1 MKRDFSKLEKGI
13 TLIALIITII
23 ILLILAGVTIGTLS
37 RTGIFNKARQSASTY
52 SEKKAE
58 EDVSLLLKE
67 WMMDNAGNGI
77 TLDDYLNKKV
87 QAQLIEIDDS
97 VNEEDSSKI
106 GIIKD
111 KYVVIVDK
119 KGNIIELQKKGP
131 RPTLDSSSIKITLQD
146 GTEIEDRSQELG
158 TRLKVTFNTSM
169 ENGTITKVE
178 VVSSNPVV
186 QAELQQVDGVTKA
199 SYITNGTDK
208 TIKFKIYGKVEGEE
222 YTSNKQ
228 ISVENKYERTI
239 TANSLLK
246 AIGDNSFEND
256 SYEKIQVDGVNGSEI
271 YQVHVYNFNGNQT
284 WNENKTFGTE
294 SDVSTTVNG
303 TRQYAKNM
311 VVVKVNGDLTIDNGV
326 NVGPYYNETTG
337 YGGPKGFMLY
347 VTGKITNN
355 GTIDNS
361 HGAYAV
367 GQNVSLFKNA
377 NSSFEFVP
385 DVSNGSQRTTGNG
398 GDGFDWNSKG
408 TSGHGGTGTSF
419 SGGAGGGG
427 SRGGAGTDGSS
438 VGGPG
443 GNGPLGTQGYG
454 GSGNPGGLKFGRE
467 ILSETNGAGGLLI
480 IYADVISGNGNY
492 TAIGTDGIG
501 QNYCGGG
508 GASGGG
514 SINIFYNTSE
524 VAEFNYNVN
533 GGTGSQTGTTGG
545 NGHFTA
551 GSIATGSFVNNN

>member
-1 MKRDFSKLEKGI
+1 MKIEFSKREKGI

-37 RTGIFNKARQSASTY
+37 RTGIFNKAKQTASTY

-111 KYVVIVDK
+111 KYVVTVDK
-119 KGNIIELQKKGP
+119 NGNIIETQKVGP
-131 RPTLDSSSIKITLQD
+131 KPTIDSSSIKITLQD

-385 DVSNGSQRTTGNG
+385 DVNNGSKRSTGNG

-454 GSGNPGGLKFGRE
+454 GSGNPGGLMAGRDV
-467 ILSETNGAGGLLI
+467 ISGTNGTGGLLI

-492 TAIGTDGIG
+492 TAIGTDGKG

>member
-1 MKRDFSKLEKGI
+1 
-13 TLIALIITII
+13 
-23 ILLILAGVTIGTLS
+23 
-37 RTGIFNKARQSASTY
+37 
-52 SEKKAE
+52 
-58 EDVSLLLKE
+58 
-67 WMMDNAGNGI
+67 
-77 TLDDYLNKKV
+77 
-87 QAQLIEIDDS
+87 
-97 VNEEDSSKI
+97 
-106 GIIKD
+106 
-111 KYVVIVDK
+111 
-119 KGNIIELQKKGP
+119 
-131 RPTLDSSSIKITLQD
+131 
-146 GTEIEDRSQELG
+146 
-158 TRLKVTFNTSM
+158 M

-208 TIKFKIYGKVEGEE
+208 TIKFKIYGKVEEEE
-222 YTSNKQ
+222 YTSIKQ

-246 AIGDNSFEND
+246 AIGDNTFEND

-326 NVGPYYNETTG
+326 KVGPYYNETTG

-367 GQNVSLFKNA
+367 GQDVSLFKNA

-385 DVSNGSQRTTGNG
+385 DVSDGSQRATGNG
-398 GDGFDWNSKG
+398 AGGYNWNSG
-408 TSGHGGTGTSF
+408 AASQGGTGTSF

-427 SRGGAGTDGSS
+427 SRESAADPGSS

-443 GNGPLGTQGYG
+443 GNGALGRQGYG
-454 GSGNPGGLKFGRE
+454 GSGNPGGLTAGN
-467 ILSETNGAGGLLI
+467 TATTGADGTGGLLI
-480 IYADVISGNGNY
+480 IYANTISGNGSY
-492 TAIGTDGIG
+492 TARGTDGVSAS
-501 QNYCGGG
+501 YYGGG

-514 SINIFYNTSE
+514 SINIFYKTSD
-524 VAEFNYNVN
+524 VTEFNYNVN
-533 GGTGSQTGTTGG
+533 GGTGNQTGTTGG

-551 GSIATGSFVNNN
+551 GSIATGLFVNNN

>member
-37 RTGIFNKARQSASTY
+37 RTGIFNKAKQTASTY

-77 TLDDYLNKKV
+77 TLGDFLDTKV

-97 VNEEDSSKI
+97 VNQEDSSKI

-111 KYVVIVDK
+111 KFLVIVDK
-119 KGNIIELQKKGP
+119 NGNIIETQKVGP
-131 RPTLDSSSIKITLQD
+131 RPILDSSSIKITLQD

-208 TIKFKIYGKVEGEE
+208 TIKFKIYGKVEEEE
-222 YTSNKQ
+222 YTSIKQ

-246 AIGDNSFEND
+246 AIGDNMFEND

-326 NVGPYYNETTG
+326 NVGPYYNSTTG
-337 YGGPKGFMLY
+337 YGGPKGFMIY
-347 VTGKITNN
+347 VTGTLTNN

-367 GQNVSLFKNA
+367 GQKVSLFKNA

-385 DVSNGSQRTTGNG
+385 DVGDGSQRATGNG
-398 GDGFDWNSKG
+398 AGGYNWNSG
-408 TSGHGGTGTSF
+408 AASQGGTGTSF

-427 SRGGAGTDGSS
+427 SRGSAADPGSS

-443 GNGPLGTQGYG
+443 GNGALGRQGYG
-454 GSGNPGGLKFGRE
+454 GSGNPGGLTAGN
-467 ILSETNGAGGLLI
+467 TATTGADGTGGLLI
-480 IYADVISGNGNY
+480 IYANTISGNGSY
-492 TAIGTDGIG
+492 TARGTDGVSAS
-501 QNYCGGG
+501 YYGGG

-514 SINIFYNTSE
+514 SINIFYKTSD
-524 VAEFNYNVN
+524 VTEFNYNVN